1 MRHCDSADMQMCIF
15 VQFNE
20 NIMLG
25 SQTESHYCNMFSCH
39 LPHTVLFVSCDVFH
53 IVVAV
58 GYSQKGKKKK
68 QTKKNILTK
77 HGQSI
82 HKSPWQMWKF
92 EITMVV
98 LKPGCQ

>member
-25 SQTESHYCNMFSCH
+25 SQTESHYCNMSSCH

-58 GYSQKGKKKK
+58 GYSQKGKKKTDK
-68 QTKKNILTK
+68 KEHFDQTWTK
-77 HGQSI
+77 YTQ
-82 HKSPWQMWKF
+82 KSMANV
-92 EITMVV
+92 EI
-98 LKPGCQ
+98 

>member
-25 SQTESHYCNMFSCH
+25 SQTESHYCNMSSCH

>member
-1 MRHCDSADMQMCIF
+1 MYICA
-15 VQFNE
+15 VYNE

-58 GYSQKGKKKK
+58 GYSQKGKKKNPDRK
-68 QTKKNILTK
+68 EHFDQTWTK
-77 HGQSI
+77 YTQRS
-82 HKSPWQMWKF
+82 MANV
-92 EITMVV
+92 EI
-98 LKPGCQ
+98 